1 MKSWLY
7 QYVRVD
13 GDPETLELTL
23 VHHVRDLL
31 AAVTGAES
39 TEPTREGDLL
49 LRLPA
54 RVLGLDV
61 HKTVRLRTGV
71 VERHGLRICIPLHW
85 RADPARHLFPRF
97 DGTIE
102 LDPQSRSTAHLAIV
116 GAATLPLGP
125 IGAAADAA
133 ALGGVADRT
142 LRHLVEGLAAALEQA
157 AQEPRARARATVAP
171 PRQFKVRDVMT
182 PLPLVL
188 HEEMPL
194 KTAALLLFHYGIAG
208 APVRSDNGG
217 LAGVLSEADL
227 LDVEAPL
234 RYGMGR
240 DAVES
245 RRRKA
250 ALTVGQACTRP
261 AVQVAATTSVRDA
274 AALMR
279 ERDVARLIVVEGSE
293 IAGVVSRHDV
303 LEALVREDAETQR
316 VIDGLLAELEESKV
330 TAIVDWGMVTLH
342 GTASTR
348 SRLIAIAN
356 QVEDLDG
363 VITVD
368 ADLDWEVDDVV
379 PPPMPIL

>member
-23 VHHVRDLL
+23 LHHVRDLL

-227 LDVEAPL
+227 IDVEAL
-234 RYGMGR
+234 
-240 DAVES
+240 S
-245 RRRKA
+245 RRPPCRSH
-250 ALTVGQACTRP
+250 VGRLLQRGQQAVDRGDDADQR
-261 AVQVAATTSVRDA
+261 AVVIDDGQRADPPGDQQPRRVADGGVRTD
-274 AALMR
+274 
-279 ERDVARLIVVEGSE
+279 DVRRRRHDRLDRSIVVEQCL
-293 IAGVVSRHDV
+293 H
-303 LEALVREDAETQR
+303 LVATQR
-316 VIDGLLAELEESKV
+316 R
-330 TAIVDWGMVTLH
+330 T
-342 GTASTR
+342 
-348 SRLIAIAN
+348 
-356 QVEDLDG
+356 
-363 VITVD
+363 
-368 ADLDWEVDDVV
+368 
-379 PPPMPIL
+379 